1 MKKENHLQACLRKG
15 YVSSQTGM
23 FIERW
28 VQTHHF
34 FPCFR
39 LHVFFASD
47 SVSFSCPV
55 SLLPN
60 TTSSQHSKGLVLAT
74 CISWLHWHVHQ
85 FDARTSQRSW
95 IRRCSDVEEPLNWRC
110 FGCKIQSSFRKSTSA
125 ARYWNGF
132 FLAVFCSWK
141 RIWQVSKLRKTQQ
154 GSDSHIYDSYPSDR
168 PSAPRHT

>member
-34 FPCFR
+34 LPCFR
-39 LHVFFASD
+39 LHVFFASA

-55 SLLPN
+55 SQN
-60 TTSSQHSKGLVLAT
+60 KHNVHSTRKDSSSPRASPGCIGMFINSTPEPPKGVESEGAQTLKSRWIFQMLWLQDSKFFQKK
-74 CISWLHWHVHQ
+74 HQ
-85 FDARTSQRSW
+85 
-95 IRRCSDVEEPLNWRC
+95 C
-110 FGCKIQSSFRKSTSA
+110 CKILK
-125 ARYWNGF
+125 WVF
-132 FLAVFCSWK
+132 FAVFCSWK